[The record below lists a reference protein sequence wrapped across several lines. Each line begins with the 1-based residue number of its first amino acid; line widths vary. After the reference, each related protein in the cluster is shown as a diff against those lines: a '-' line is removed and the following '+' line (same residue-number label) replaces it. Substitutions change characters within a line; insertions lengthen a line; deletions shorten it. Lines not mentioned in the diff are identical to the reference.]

1 MKLCS
6 IITRVEGTIALVWV
20 VKAVI
25 EEYVKPEDAIPE
37 YINRTSEERFYRTI
51 AFLEELSKQLL
62 NLKEQELLAEE
73 AMALSKESEEKYK
86 MQMYRSEAMTSVVR
100 LLGSEDAFSK
110 LADEIIQEDSGKYG
124 KTFDELRQHLNFD
137 CGLKGYTGTNSGIEI
152 SERVKNGDKQAEL
165 AYRGFAY
172 QVGKEI
178 GAASAVLKGKV
189 DTIILTG
196 GFAFDKELM
205 SWISEYVSFIAPVTV
220 YPGEDEMQALAQGGI
235 RVLKGEEE
243 AKVY

>member
-1 MKLCS
+1 MKAPNLTILETQLTLRPDDPKVIMERMMTNMES
-6 IITRVEGTIALVWV
+6 RKAKQPLEFPSAGSTFKRPEGRFVGQMT
-20 VKAVI
+20 
-25 EEYVKPEDAIPE
+25 EE
-37 YINRTSEERFYRTI
+37 
-51 AFLEELSKQLL
+51 
-62 NLKEQELLAEE
+62 
-73 AMALSKESEEKYK
+73 
-86 MQMYRSEAMTSVVR
+86 
-100 LLGSEDAFSK
+100 
-110 LADEIIQEDSGKYG
+110 
-124 KTFDELRQHLNFD
+124 

-152 SERVKNGDKQAEL
+152 SERVKNGDTQAEL

-172 QVGKEI
+172 QVAKEI

-205 SWISEYVSFIAPVTV
+205 GWISEYVSFVAPVTV

-243 AKVY
+243 AQTY